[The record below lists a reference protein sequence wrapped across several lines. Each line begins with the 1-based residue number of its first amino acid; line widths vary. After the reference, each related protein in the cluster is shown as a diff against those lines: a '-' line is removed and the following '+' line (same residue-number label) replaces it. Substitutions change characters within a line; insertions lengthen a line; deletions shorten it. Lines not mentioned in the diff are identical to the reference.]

1 MIKSVFHHR
10 YYRKKDEPVK
20 NKRILVI
27 NGATRINGN
36 TDIILSKLITSAS
49 QTDVQIKQIDVRKKK
64 IKDCIGC
71 YHCKDNTACSLKDD
85 MVEVYE
91 EINRSALII
100 FASPVYWWGVTGIMK
115 VLIDRLYLYYSDLN
129 KPYIEGKKAII
140 ISPMDMNS
148 DIYKIKIFLDFYKI
162 IFDNLKMTLVDTFLF
177 GNVNEKGAIQKNTE
191 YLNIID
197 RLGKTLSDRL
207 M

>member
-1 MIKSVFHHR
+1 MLTIE
-10 YYRKKDEPVK
+10 KKDEPVK

-27 NGATRINGN
+27 NGATRVNGN
-36 TDIILSKLITSAS
+36 TDIILSKLIAAAL
-49 QTDVQIKQIDVRKKK
+49 QTDVQINQIDVRKKK

-71 YHCKDNTACSLKDD
+71 YHCKDNTACSIKDD

-100 FASPVYWWGVTGIMK
+100 FASPIYWWGVTGIMK
-115 VLIDRLYLYYSDLN
+115 VLIDRLYLYYSDFN

-140 ISPMDMNS
+140 ISPMNMNS
-148 DIYKIKIFLDFYKI
+148 DIYKSKIFLDFYKI
-162 IFDNLKMTLVDTFLF
+162 IFENLNMTLVDTFLF
-177 GNVNEKGAIQKNTE
+177 GNVNEKGVIKKNTE
-191 YLNIID
+191 YLNQID
-197 RLGKTLSDRL
+197 RLGKTLTDRL

>member
-1 MIKSVFHHR
+1 VYPA
-10 YYRKKDEPVK
+10 YYKKKDKQVK

-27 NGATRINGN
+27 NGATRVNGN
-36 TDIILSKLITSAS
+36 TDIILSKLITFAL

-64 IKDCIGC
+64 IEDCIGC
-71 YHCKDNTACSLKDD
+71 YHCNDNRACSIKDD

-100 FASPVYWWGVTGIMK
+100 FASPIYWWGVTGIMK
-115 VLIDRLYLYYSDLN
+115 ILIDRLYLYYSDLN
-129 KPYIEGKKAII
+129 KPFIEGKKAII
-140 ISPMDMNS
+140 ISPMNMNS

-162 IFDNLKMTLVDTFLF
+162 IFDNLKMTMVDTCLF

-191 YLNIID
+191 YLNKID
-197 RLGKTLSDRL
+197 RLGKTLSDLL

>member
-1 MIKSVFHHR
+1 VLKPQHIDFNE
-10 YYRKKDEPVK
+10 KKDNAMK

-27 NGATRINGN
+27 NGAARVNGN
-36 TDIILSKLITSAS
+36 TDIIISKLITSAL

-64 IKDCIGC
+64 INDCIGC
-71 YHCKDNTACSLKDD
+71 YHCKDNTACSIKDD

-129 KPYIEGKKAII
+129 KPYIKGKKALI

-162 IFDNLKMTLVDTFLF
+162 IFDNLKMTLVDTCLF
-177 GNVNEKGAIQKNTE
+177 GNINDKGAIQKNAE
-191 YLNIID
+191 YLDKID

-207 M
+207 I

>member
-1 MIKSVFHHR
+1 M
-10 YYRKKDEPVK
+10 K

-27 NGATRINGN
+27 NGATRVNGN
-36 TDIILSKLITSAS
+36 TDIILSKLITSAL

-71 YHCKDNTACSLKDD
+71 YHCNDNTACSIKDD
-85 MVEVYE
+85 MVKVYE

-140 ISPMDMNS
+140 ISPMNMNS
-148 DIYKIKIFLDFYKI
+148 DIYKCKIFLDFYKI
-162 IFDNLKMTLVDTFLF
+162 IFDNLNMTLVDTCLF

-191 YLNIID
+191 YLNKID

>member
-1 MIKSVFHHR
+1 MSLCI
-10 YYRKKDEPVK
+10 YYRKGDKKLE

-27 NGATRINGN
+27 NGAARINGN
-36 TDIILSKLITSAS
+36 TDIILNKLIKSAV
-49 QTDVQIKQIDVRKKK
+49 QTDVQIKQIDARKKK

-71 YHCKDNTACSLKDD
+71 YHCKDNTACSIKDD

-91 EINRSALII
+91 ELNRSALII

-115 VLIDRLYLYYSDLN
+115 ILIDRLYLYYSDLN
-129 KPYIEGKKAII
+129 KPSIAGKKAII
-140 ISPMDMNS
+140 IAPMDMNS

-162 IFDNLKMTLVDTFLF
+162 IFDNLKVILVDTCLF
-177 GNVNEKGAIQKNTE
+177 GNVNEKGVILKNVE
-191 YLNIID
+191 YLNQID

-207 M
+207 A

>member
-1 MIKSVFHHR
+1 
-10 YYRKKDEPVK
+10 
-20 NKRILVI
+20 
-27 NGATRINGN
+27 
-36 TDIILSKLITSAS
+36 
-49 QTDVQIKQIDVRKKK
+49 
-64 IKDCIGC
+64 
-71 YHCKDNTACSLKDD
+71 

-129 KPYIEGKKAII
+129 KPCIKGKKAII

-162 IFDNLKMTLVDTFLF
+162 IFDNLKMNLVDTCLF

-191 YLNIID
+191 YLNKID

>member
-1 MIKSVFHHR
+1 M
-10 YYRKKDEPVK
+10 D

-27 NGATRINGN
+27 NGATRVNGN
-36 TDIILSKLITSAS
+36 TDIILSKLITSAL

-71 YHCKDNTACSLKDD
+71 YQCNDNTACSIKDD

-91 EINRSALII
+91 EINKSALII
-100 FASPVYWWGVTGIMK
+100 FASPIYWWGVTGIMK

-129 KPYIEGKKAII
+129 KPFIAGKKAII
-140 ISPMDMNS
+140 ISPMNMNS
-148 DIYKIKIFLDFYKI
+148 DIYKSKIFLDFYKI
-162 IFDNLKMTLVDTFLF
+162 VFDNLNMILVETCLF
-177 GNVNEKGAIQKNTE
+177 GNVNEKGVIQKNSE
-191 YLNIID
+191 YLNQINQ
-197 RLGKTLSDRL
+197 LGKTLIDRL

>member
-1 MIKSVFHHR
+1 MLTIE
-10 YYRKKDEPVK
+10 KKDEPVK

-27 NGATRINGN
+27 NGATRVNGN
-36 TDIILSKLITSAS
+36 TDIILSKLIAAAL
-49 QTDVQIKQIDVRKKK
+49 QTDVQINQIDVRKKK

-71 YHCKDNTACSLKDD
+71 YHCNDNTACSIKDD

-100 FASPVYWWGVTGIMK
+100 FASPIYWWGVTGIMK

-129 KPYIEGKKAII
+129 KPFIEGKKAII
-140 ISPMDMNS
+140 ISPMNMNS
-148 DIYKIKIFLDFYKI
+148 DIYKSKIFLDFYKI
-162 IFDNLKMTLVDTFLF
+162 IFENLNMTLVDTFLF
-177 GNVNEKGAIQKNTE
+177 GNVNEKGVIKKNTG
-191 YLNIID
+191 YLNQID
-197 RLGKTLSDRL
+197 RLGKTLTDRL

>member
-1 MIKSVFHHR
+1 MLTIE
-10 YYRKKDEPVK
+10 KKDEPVN

-27 NGATRINGN
+27 NGATRVNGN
-36 TDIILSKLITSAS
+36 TDIILSKLIAAAL
-49 QTDVQIKQIDVRKKK
+49 QTDVHINQIDVRKKK

-71 YHCKDNTACSLKDD
+71 YHCNDNTACSIKDD

-100 FASPVYWWGVTGIMK
+100 FASPIYWWGVTGIMK

-129 KPYIEGKKAII
+129 KPFIEGKKAII
-140 ISPMDMNS
+140 ISPMNMNS
-148 DIYKIKIFLDFYKI
+148 DIYKTKIFLDFYKI
-162 IFDNLKMTLVDTFLF
+162 IFENLNMTLVDTCLF
-177 GNVNEKGAIQKNTE
+177 GNVNKKGVIQKNTE
-191 YLNIID
+191 YLNQID
-197 RLGKTLSDRL
+197 QLGKTLTDRL

>member
-1 MIKSVFHHR
+1 M
-10 YYRKKDEPVK
+10 
-20 NKRILVI
+20 I
-27 NGATRINGN
+27 NGSARVNGN
-36 TDIILSKLITSAS
+36 TDIILSRLMTSAL

-71 YHCKDNTACSLKDD
+71 YHCKDNTACSIKDD
-85 MVEVYE
+85 MVEIYD
-91 EINRSALII
+91 EIKRSALII

-129 KPYIEGKKAII
+129 KPYIAGKKAII
-140 ISPMDMNS
+140 IAPMHMNS
-148 DIYKIKIFLDFYKI
+148 DIYKIKIFVDFYKI
-162 IFDNLKMTLVDTFLF
+162 IFDNLKMTLVDTCLF

-191 YLNIID
+191 YLNKID

>member
-1 MIKSVFHHR
+1 MLKPQHIDFNEKR
-10 YYRKKDEPVK
+10 DKDLI

-27 NGATRINGN
+27 NGAARINGN
-36 TDIILSKLITSAS
+36 TDIILSELITSAL
-49 QTDVQIKQIDVRKKK
+49 QADVQIKQIDVRKKK
-64 IKDCIGC
+64 INDCIGC
-71 YHCKDNTACSLKDD
+71 YHCKDNTACSIKDD

-140 ISPMDMNS
+140 ISPMTTNS
-148 DIYKIKIFLDFYKI
+148 DIYEIKIFLDFYKI
-162 IFDNLKMTLVDTFLF
+162 IFENLKMTLVDTCLF

-191 YLNIID
+191 YLNKIA

>member
-1 MIKSVFHHR
+1 MSLCI
-10 YYRKKDEPVK
+10 YYRKGDKKLK

-27 NGATRINGN
+27 NGAARINGN
-36 TDIILSKLITSAS
+36 TDIILNKLIKSAV
-49 QTDVQIKQIDVRKKK
+49 QTDVQIKQIDARKKK

-71 YHCKDNTACSLKDD
+71 YHCKDNTACSIKDD

-91 EINRSALII
+91 ELNRSALII